1 MKSLLTRIAVIAVCA
16 VVVIVMLPRSCSYN
30 GTDDSRVT
38 QTFTPDDSAFA
49 PVVTKQYRPPS
60 TPFEKQKSPVKLPSD
75 LRESDVKEAIRIIG
89 ASEGSHPERGSTATE
104 SKDTTVVI
112 LSHAGHIY
120 ANGGTRSLTVER
132 IEYLPPLLDFG
143 LFRQV
148 GVTVSGLRQLLGGDF
163 TPDLVSPAF
172 AVSFIQIDG
181 RFQLPTLLLDLD
193 GVGIGGGYRISG
205 FTAGAVYHHPFVGA
219 DQDSPALKIFVT
231 YNF

>member
-16 VVVIVMLPRSCSYN
+16 VIVVVMLPRSCSHN
-30 GTDDSRVT
+30 STDDSRVA
-38 QTFTPDDSAFA
+38 QVFTPNDSNFA
-49 PVVTKQYRPPS
+49 PVTTKEYRPAS

-75 LRESDVKEAIRIIG
+75 LNESDVKEAIRIIG
-89 ASEGSHPERGSTATE
+89 SPRPPVTQSPGPVVP
-104 SKDTTVVI
+104 DTTVII
-112 LSHAGHIY
+112 LSQDGHIY
-120 ANGGTRSLTVER
+120 VNGGQRSLTVER
-132 IEYLPPLLDFG
+132 FEYLPPILDFG

-172 AVSFIQIDG
+172 AVSFIQVDG
-181 RFQLPTLLLDLD
+181 RFQFPTLLLDLD

-219 DQDSPALKIFVT
+219 DQDSPALKIFIT